1 MATQRSRIKTTGSE
15 YVKDLNSRLEAV
27 GWALFLILVGMLW
40 LLPNEQEP
48 RGGLLLGV
56 GGIMTGI
63 NVARYWNG
71 IPVSGFT
78 TILGIGA
85 LLSGSVEFLG
95 TDLEFIPMV
104 LILIGAGIILKPLFE
119 SKATDR
125 DRID

>member
-1 MATQRSRIKTTGSE
+1 MATQGSRTITIRTE
-15 YVKDLNSRLEAV
+15 YVGDLNSRLEAV

-48 RGGLLLGV
+48 RGGLLLSLGA
-56 GGIMTGI
+56 IMTGI

-78 TILGIGA
+78 TILGIGG
-85 LLSGSVEFLG
+85 LLGGSVEFLDTG
-95 TDLEFIPMV
+95 LEFIPMV

-125 DRID
+125 DQIG